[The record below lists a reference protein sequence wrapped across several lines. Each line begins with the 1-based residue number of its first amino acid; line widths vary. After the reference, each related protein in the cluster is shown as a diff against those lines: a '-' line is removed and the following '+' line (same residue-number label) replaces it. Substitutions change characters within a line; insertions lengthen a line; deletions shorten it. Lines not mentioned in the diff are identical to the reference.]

1 VIGQNT
7 TIDFP
12 YIQQITKTTYCFYI
26 KIQASENSSMKNSF
40 QRKKIEL
47 VVEGM
52 SCASCVA
59 RIERKLEKDPGV
71 LKAMVNLATGRA
83 AVEFIP
89 EQISP
94 EQIKKIISG
103 LGYRPLDTSHPP
115 KESVPTQKI
124 KFILSLSAAILIMV
138 MMRNL
143 SDWLGISRQS
153 VFWVLWVLAT
163 PVQFWCGWEF
173 YVGAYRGLRHKTSD
187 MNTLIAVGTTVA
199 YLYSFVI
206 TVYPDFLLRHRQEVY
221 VYYDTAVMIIA
232 FILLGR
238 WLESRA
244 KGKASDAIKRLYD
257 LRPQTAHIVRGE
269 KEEEISIEELRV
281 ADIVAVRPGEK
292 LPVDGIVSAGSTT
305 INEAM
310 VTGES
315 MPVKKESGDEVIG
328 GTVNQ
333 TGFFHFRVTRIGGDT
348 VLSQI
353 IRLVEEAQG
362 SKAPIQK
369 LVDRV
374 AAVFVPLVMAASLV
388 TFVAWMASGA
398 DLTFSLM
405 NMIAVLIIACPCALG
420 LATPTAI
427 MVSSGVGAEH
437 GIFIKGG
444 ESLERAHHLSTI
456 LFDKTGTLTRGELAV
471 TDLKADP
478 ALSVSFEEILGLAAS
493 VERGSEHP
501 VAAAIV
507 RYAEGK
513 QISLQEISDFNALPG
528 YGVRAIVSRQLNK
541 ELLLLGNKRLMD
553 KEGIDCTSLEEEAQ
567 TFRDE
572 GKTVVYFAIGL
583 KLVAIIS
590 IADSPKEEAKEVIEQ
605 LQKNGV
611 KVMMIT
617 GDNEKT
623 ARTVGK
629 ALGMDEVLAGV
640 LPADKSEKVKEL
652 QGKNEVVAM
661 VGDGINDAPALVQA
675 DLGIAIGTG
684 TDVAMESSD
693 ITLMSG
699 NLLGVVTAFKL
710 SYRTMRT
717 IKQNLFWAFFYNII
731 TIPLA
736 AGLFYPYLNLKPVHA
751 AIAMAFS
758 SVSGLLQKRGNF
770 ASGAL
775 SGN

>member
-1 VIGQNT
+1 
-7 TIDFP
+7 
-12 YIQQITKTTYCFYI
+12 
-26 KIQASENSSMKNSF
+26 M
-40 QRKKIEL
+40 
-47 VVEGM
+47 
-52 SCASCVA
+52 
-59 RIERKLEKDPGV
+59 
-71 LKAMVNLATGRA
+71 
-83 AVEFIP
+83 
-89 EQISP
+89 
-94 EQIKKIISG
+94 
-103 LGYRPLDTSHPP
+103 
-115 KESVPTQKI
+115 
-124 KFILSLSAAILIMV
+124 
-138 MMRNL
+138 
-143 SDWLGISRQS
+143 
-153 VFWVLWVLAT
+153 
-163 PVQFWCGWEF
+163 
-173 YVGAYRGLRHKTSD
+173 RHKTSD
-187 MNTLIAVGTTVA
+187 MNTLIAVGTSVA

-206 TVYPDFLLRHRQEVY
+206 TAYPDFLLQQGQEAY

-238 WLESRA
+238 WLESSA

-257 LRPQTAHIVRGE
+257 LRPQTARIIKGE
-269 KEEEISIEELRV
+269 KEEEVSVEDLRIG
-281 ADIVAVRPGEK
+281 DIVAVRPGEK
-292 LPVDGIVSAGSTT
+292 LPVDGIVSAGTTT

-315 MPVKKESGDEVIG
+315 MPIKKELGDEVIG
-328 GTVNQ
+328 ATVNQ
-333 TGFFHFRVTRIGGDT
+333 TGFFHFRVTRIGADT

-362 SKAPIQK
+362 SKAPVQK

-374 AAVFVPLVMAASLV
+374 AAVFVPLVIAVSLV

-427 MVSSGVGAEH
+427 MVASGVGAEH

-456 LFDKTGTLTRGELAV
+456 LFDKTGTLTRGDLTV
-471 TDLKADP
+471 IDLKINP
-478 ALSVSFEEILGLAAS
+478 TQSISFEEILGLAAS

-501 VAAAIV
+501 VGVAIKK
-507 RYAEGK
+507 YAEEK
-513 QISLQEISDFNALPG
+513 QISLKEISDFNALPG

-541 ELLLLGNKRLMD
+541 EVLLLGNRRLMD
-553 KEGIDCTSLEEEAQ
+553 KEGIDCSPLEEEAQ

-583 KLVAIIS
+583 KIAAIIS
-590 IADSPKEEAKEVIEQ
+590 IADSPKEEAEEVIED
-605 LQKNGV
+605 LHKNGV
-611 KVMMIT
+611 KVIIIT

-629 ALGMDEVLAGV
+629 ALGVDEVLAEV
-640 LPADKSEKVKEL
+640 LPANKSEKVKEL
-652 QGKNEVVAM
+652 QCENEVVAM
-661 VGDGINDAPALVQA
+661 VGDGINDAPALAQA

-699 NLLGVVTAFKL
+699 NLQGVVTAFKL

-717 IKQNLFWAFFYNII
+717 IKQNLFWAFFYNTV

-736 AGLFYPYLNLKPVHA
+736 AGLFYPYLYLKPVHA

-758 SVSGLLQKRGNF
+758 SVSVVTNSLRLKRFNRKK
-770 ASGAL
+770 S
-775 SGN
+775 